1 MPHSTAQNDRI
12 DSGLVSTVI
21 LAGVHGIPADPQQ
34 LRHEFATS
42 GEPFTDREIL
52 RAARLLGLKARKV
65 SSRWERLAKLTLPA
79 IARHKDGHYF
89 VLGKMDDDHVLIQ
102 DPLEKRPLSLP
113 REIFEQAWSGELI
126 LFTRRAGVLDELR
139 KFDFRWFIPE
149 ILKHRKLLGE
159 VLLASFF
166 IQLLALATP
175 LFFQVIIDK
184 VLVHKGLNT
193 LDVLVFGLIVVAVF
207 EVLLGGL
214 RTYLFSHT
222 THRIDVKLGANLFRH
237 LLALPIGYFE
247 ARQVGQTVAR
257 VRELESIRQFIT
269 GSALTLTVDLLFTFV
284 FFAVMYYLSPTLT
297 WIVLGALPLYVLL
310 SVIVTPILRA
320 RLDEKFNRGAE
331 NQAFLVESVNG
342 VETLKSMAVE
352 PQMRRQWEEQLA
364 GYVRAA
370 FRADNLGNIASQTA
384 GLINKITYALLLWF
398 GARLVMEGGLSVGQ
412 LVAFTML
419 AGRVSGPILRLVQLW
434 QDFQQ
439 AGISVQRLG
448 DILNARPEPGYN
460 PNRASLPSLQGRVSF
475 DQVTF
480 RYQPDAPEVLRRV
493 SLDVAPGQVIGIV
506 GRSGS
511 GKSTL
516 TKLIQRLHVPES
528 GRVLIDGV
536 DLALVEPAWLRRRI
550 GVVMQESFL
559 FNRSIRDN
567 IALSDPAASM
577 DAVVRAAR
585 LAGAHDFIVELKE
598 GYDSL
603 VGERGSNLSGGQRQR
618 IAIARTLLT
627 NPRILILDEAT
638 SALDYESE
646 RIIQQNMRAI
656 CQGRTVFIIA
666 HRLST
671 VRHCHKIIVMD
682 HGQIVEAGSHRE
694 LLARQGI
701 YARLHELQNGVP
713 VPIGEEGQGEGA
725 T

>member
-1 MPHSTAQNDRI
+1 M
-12 DSGLVSTVI
+12 
-21 LAGVHGIPADPQQ
+21 
-34 LRHEFATS
+34 
-42 GEPFTDREIL
+42 
-52 RAARLLGLKARKV
+52 

-89 VLGKMDDDHVLIQ
+89 VLGKVDDDHVLIQ

-310 SVIVTPILRA
+310 SAVVTPILRA

-331 NQAFLVESVNG
+331 NRAFLVESVNG

-536 DLALVEPAWLRRRI
+536 DLALVEPAWLRRQI
-550 GVVMQESFL
+550 GVVMQENFL

-577 DAVVRAAR
+577 EAVVQAAR
-585 LAGAHDFIVELKE
+585 LAGAHEFIVELKE

-627 NPRILILDEAT
+627 DPRILILDEAT

-646 RIIQQNMRAI
+646 RIIQQNMHAI
-656 CQGRTVFIIA
+656 CRGRTVFIIA

-671 VRHCHKIIVMD
+671 VRGCDNIIVMD
-682 HGQIVEAGSHRE
+682 HGQIVEAGSHHE
-694 LLARQGI
+694 LLARQGM

-713 VPIGEEGQGEGA
+713 APIGEEGQGEEA

>member
-1 MPHSTAQNDRI
+1 M
-12 DSGLVSTVI
+12 
-21 LAGVHGIPADPQQ
+21 
-34 LRHEFATS
+34 
-42 GEPFTDREIL
+42 
-52 RAARLLGLKARKV
+52 

-89 VLGKMDDDHVLIQ
+89 VLGKVDDDHVLVQ

-310 SVIVTPILRA
+310 SAVVTPILRA

-536 DLALVEPAWLRRRI
+536 DLALVEPAWLRRQI
-550 GVVMQESFL
+550 GVVMQENFL

-577 DAVVRAAR
+577 EAVVQAAR
-585 LAGAHDFIVELKE
+585 LAGAHEFIVELKE

-627 NPRILILDEAT
+627 DPRILILDEAT

-646 RIIQQNMRAI
+646 RIIQQNMHAI
-656 CQGRTVFIIA
+656 CRGRTVFIIA

-671 VRHCHKIIVMD
+671 VRGCDNIIVMD
-682 HGQIVEAGSHRE
+682 HGQIVEAGSHHE
-694 LLARQGI
+694 LLARQGM

-713 VPIGEEGQGEGA
+713 APIGEEGQGEEA

>member
-1 MPHSTAQNDRI
+1 M
-12 DSGLVSTVI
+12 
-21 LAGVHGIPADPQQ
+21 
-34 LRHEFATS
+34 
-42 GEPFTDREIL
+42 
-52 RAARLLGLKARKV
+52 

-89 VLGKMDDDHVLIQ
+89 VLGKVDDDHVLIQ

-310 SVIVTPILRA
+310 SAVVTPILRA

-536 DLALVEPAWLRRRI
+536 DLALVEPAWLRRQI
-550 GVVMQESFL
+550 GVVMQENFL

-577 DAVVRAAR
+577 EAVVQAAR
-585 LAGAHDFIVELKE
+585 LAGAHEFIVELKE

-627 NPRILILDEAT
+627 DPRILILDEAT

-646 RIIQQNMRAI
+646 RIIQQNMHAI
-656 CQGRTVFIIA
+656 CRGRTVFIIA

-671 VRHCHKIIVMD
+671 VRGCDNIIVMD
-682 HGQIVEAGSHRE
+682 HGQIVEAGSHHE
-694 LLARQGI
+694 LLARQGM

-713 VPIGEEGQGEGA
+713 APIGEEGQGEEA